1 MCSREAEARAR
12 QGAGGS
18 GTHAPL
24 ADPLPRRSAGNLRN
38 EIGASPVGRRGLP
51 ASTSLSSPIVA
62 PLFPALFP
70 MQPAAAAAAAGE
82 ENRHTET
89 GECVCGALTNAVS
102 PPCFLPHP
110 SPLRPHALSL
120 SPGEISPQFRFE
132 LITRRHHV
140 DEHGVIR

>member
-12 QGAGGS
+12 QGAGGN

-70 MQPAAAAAAAGE
+70 TQPAAAAAAAGE

-102 PPCFLPHP
+102 PPCFLPPP
-110 SPLRPHALSL
+110 SARALSL
-120 SPGEISPQFRFE
+120 SLGEISPQFRFE